1 MKALVFTPGALFKL
15 SQCIIEDEWFS
26 KYQLPVLLT
35 DIKRVQKSDKVYF
48 IEESLNQDDG
58 PLIVINLAGNNSVF
72 SRGKFNIYV
81 FERIITVARSHF
93 TNSVKIPVAWRPYHD
108 KSLLSIYAASKF
120 KESSARIN
128 FDMNPAG
135 EASLFVFATTVDEM
149 ALSSIAR
156 DMDLYREARSDL
168 AEAIL
173 EPESPRTEDSRAGI
187 VLSTRLPQGFSQGYT
202 LDDWYKS
209 KLTIE
214 QLEFVNKPHDGP
226 VRLRGAAGT
235 GKTISL
241 IIKALRDAQAA
252 DKAKVQTKYGFITH
266 SLASV
271 DMISAIMENL
281 DHTGLLSGGSKNSSI
296 ELRTLYDLAH
306 QYLKFDLAD
315 LQPLSL
321 DGREGRHLQF
331 EIICSVLR
339 EMAQS
344 PIIGSQFDEVAERI
358 KEHWR
363 AASEGQDPRFVAE
376 LMNEFASILDADGVR
391 AGSEKGEKYAKGEI
405 NRSGWLFPLDSEIDR
420 RFFLEVHKRYRN
432 ELSNM
437 NTLSVDQMLAD
448 FNSFLDSNRWDN
460 MKHRVGFD
468 ALFVD
473 ELHLFTSIERQ
484 ILHKL
489 IKPAE
494 DEAGRP
500 KRPAIFMAYDLK
512 QSPSDAFVSPE
523 GGSALFSSSTGLQG
537 SELVKLEK
545 VFRYTPEIA
554 EFLSDLDASFPA
566 IDVPGDWDAY
576 SGKAQLDSGHVPQ
589 LALFPSERLLFTT
602 VLDQARQ
609 LARSLPG
616 GGRRVAV
623 LCPEVEVFDR
633 YLSIAEVQYEGAIF
647 PIASRDASPEL
658 RHAGKRF
665 IFSMPEYVAGLQFDT
680 VFLIHVDAAAAPTD
694 GSLGLR
700 RRFISSVY
708 LGSSRAER
716 SLRISACAERGG
728 ASNILDMAI
737 KRGSLATVN

>member
-1 MKALVFTPGALFKL
+1 MKALVLTPGALFKL
-15 SQCIIEDEWFS
+15 SQCEISDEWFS
-26 KYQLPVLLT
+26 TYLLPESLT
-35 DIKRVQKSDKVYF
+35 GIKRVQKNDKVYF
-48 IEESLNQDDG
+48 LEDSLDRDDG
-58 PLIVINLAGNNSVF
+58 PIVVLNLKGDNPVF

-81 FERIITVARSHF
+81 LERIITVARSHF

-108 KSLLSIYAASKF
+108 KSLLSIYAANKT
-120 KESSARIN
+120 KETHARIN

-135 EASLFVFATTVDEM
+135 GSSLFVFATTVNEM
-149 ALSSIAR
+149 ALSNIAR
-156 DMDLYREARSDL
+156 DTALYLDARQDL

-173 EPESPRTEDSRAGI
+173 EQDAPRIVDSRAGI
-187 VLSTRLPQGFSQGYT
+187 TLSTRLPQGFLQGYT

-214 QLEFVNKPHDGP
+214 QLDFVDKPHDGP

-241 IIKALRDAQAA
+241 VIKALRDAQAA
-252 DKAKVQTKYGFITH
+252 DNAKVQSKYGFITH

-271 DMISAIMENL
+271 DMISAIIENL
-281 DHTGLLSGGSKNSSI
+281 DHTGLLSGGSKNCSI

-339 EMAQS
+339 EMSQS
-344 PIIGSQFDEVAERI
+344 PIIASQFEEVTDGI
-358 KEHWR
+358 KQRWH
-363 AASEGQDPRFVAE
+363 AAGEGNDPRFVAE

-391 AGSEKGEKYAKGEI
+391 AGSEKGEKYAKGVI
-405 NRSGWLFPLDSEIDR
+405 NRPSWLFTLNTEMDR
-420 RFFLEVHKRYRN
+420 RFFLEIHKRYRN

-489 IKPAE
+489 MKPAE
-494 DEAGRP
+494 DEQGRP

-512 QSPSDAFVSPE
+512 QSPSDAFISPE

-537 SELVKLEK
+537 SELIKLEK

-576 SGKAQLDSGHVPQ
+576 SGKAQLDSGHVPH
-589 LALFPSERLLFTT
+589 LAVFPSERMLFTT
-602 VLDQARQ
+602 VLDQAKQ

-623 LCPEVEVFDR
+623 LCPEVEIFDR
-633 YLSIAEVQYEGAIF
+633 YLTIAEGQYEGSIF
-647 PIASRDASPEL
+647 TIASRDSSPEL

-680 VFLIHVDAAAAPTD
+680 VFLIHVDAASAPTD

-716 SLRISACAERGG
+716 TLHISACAERGG
-728 ASNILDMAI
+728 PSNILEMAI
-737 KRGSLATVN
+737 KRGSLVPVK